1 MVQQD
6 MPDDYVLA
14 TGVKTSVRKF
24 VDLAFDEVGIE
35 LEWQGV
41 GVSERGLCKK
51 TGECLVEVDP
61 RYFRPTEVELLLGNP
76 EKAREKLGWTHETS
90 VADLVKEMVFED
102 LKVMRNGPIS
112 KEG

>member
-1 MVQQD
+1 
-6 MPDDYVLA
+6 
-14 TGVKTSVRKF
+14 
-24 VDLAFDEVGIE
+24 
-35 LEWQGV
+35 
-41 GVSERGLCKK
+41 
-51 TGECLVEVDP
+51 
-61 RYFRPTEVELLLGNP
+61 LLGNP